1 MKEIEKLR
9 AGEYYRM
16 DDAEIGKIQSRAIA
30 LCQKIDT
37 VSIVDEPIREQMF
50 RKLFGSVGKN
60 LSIKPGFRC
69 DLGINIH
76 IGDNFLT
83 NYNVLVLDMAPV
95 TIGNN
100 VWIGPNVGLFA
111 VAHPM
116 EAAGRRNILGIA
128 RSITIGDNVWIGGNA
143 TILMDVTIGKNAV
156 IGAGAVVTHDVP
168 ENALVVGNPARV
180 IRYIENVEHELFD
193 GIRSNPTHD
202 NAMDATFGR

>member
-1 MKEIEKLR
+1 MTEFEKLR

-16 DDAEIGKIQSRAIA
+16 DDAEIGKIQNRAIA
-30 LCQKIDT
+30 MCQKIDT
-37 VSIVDEPIREQMF
+37 VSIVDNSIREQLF

-83 NYNVLVLDMAPV
+83 NYNVMILDMASV

-100 VWIGPNVGLFA
+100 VWIGPNVGIFA

-116 EAAGRRNILGIA
+116 EAAGRRDILGIA
-128 RSITIGDNVWIGGNA
+128 KPITIGDDVWIGGNA
-143 TILMDVTIGKNAV
+143 TVLMGVTIGKNAI
-156 IGAGAVVTHDVP
+156 IGAGSVVTHDVP
-168 ENALVVGNPARV
+168 ENAVVAGNPARV
-180 IRYIENVEHELFD
+180 IKYIENK
-193 GIRSNPTHD
+193 
-202 NAMDATFGR
+202 